1 MIRYFL
7 HYQGW
12 SKKWDEWVDAR
23 RMMVYNEENLKM
35 QKEHNAKKG
44 HSATDAS
51 KKLKEKAVK
60 AKENKGKKRKIDST
74 RELVSCFCALASLEK
89 AGGPFTMKCYA
100 FVHDDTHTR

>member
-35 QKEHNAKKG
+35 QKEHNAKKR
-44 HSATDAS
+44 HAATDAS

-60 AKENKGKKRKIDST
+60 GKEGKGKKRKIDTT
-74 RELVSCFCALASLEK
+74 RELVSRALV
-89 AGGPFTMKCYA
+89 P
-100 FVHDDTHTR
+100 